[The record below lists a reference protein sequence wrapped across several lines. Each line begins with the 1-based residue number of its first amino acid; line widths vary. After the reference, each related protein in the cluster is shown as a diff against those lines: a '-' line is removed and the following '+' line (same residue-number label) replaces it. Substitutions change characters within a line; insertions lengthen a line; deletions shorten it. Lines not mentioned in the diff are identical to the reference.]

1 MEMNMGNIGNKLM
14 NRFFRRVDG
23 VVWDLMSGK
32 LGVRSADGIATLEG
46 EGDDAQVTINMFDQF
61 GFEVP
66 AFAQNTPTLSV
77 NVGDLVVGTKG
88 IQGWVIEKKEK
99 QLVLMK
105 PDGSRGS
112 MTPPKVSM
120 MGLEGG
126 IMVLRS
132 LVNMLPGGTGGLNQ
146 MQTMLMPML
155 MMGGM
160 GSEDGGMGMDLDS
173 VMPMMLMS
181 QMGMGMGGTVDPNNP
196 NAAILQQNQMS
207 SMMQMMMMAQMFK
220 GGGGM
225 FGGSKAKSPR
235 SDRLEDKAS
244 FFDKRS

>member
-1 MEMNMGNIGNKLM
+1 MENLNMGTIGNKLM

-32 LGVRSADGIATLEG
+32 IGVKSTDGIATLEG
-46 EGDDAQVTINMFDQF
+46 TGDDAQVSINMFDQF

-66 AFAQNTPTLSV
+66 AFAQNTSTTEV
-77 NVGDLVVGTKG
+77 QVGDLVVGAKG

-112 MTPPKVSM
+112 MTPPKVNM

-126 IMVLRS
+126 VMVLRS

-155 MMGGM
+155 MM
-160 GSEDGGMGMDLDS
+160 SDGNLDLDG
-173 VMPMMLMS
+173 VMPMLLMS
-181 QMGMGMGGTVDPNNP
+181 QMNMGGVVDPSNP
-196 NAAILQQNQMS
+196 NSALLAQNQMS
-207 SMMQMMMMAQMFK
+207 SMMQMMMLSQLLGGK
-220 GGGGM
+220 GGK
-225 FGGSKAKSPR
+225 GGSN
-235 SDRLEDKAS
+235 

>member
-1 MEMNMGNIGNKLM
+1 MEMNMGSIGNKLM

-23 VVWDLMSGK
+23 VVWDLMSGR

-66 AFAQNTPTLSV
+66 AFAQNTPTAGV
-77 NVGDLVVGTKG
+77 NVGDLVVGVKG

-132 LVNMLPGGTGGLNQ
+132 LVNMLPGGKGGLDQ

-160 GSEDGGMGMDLDS
+160 NGEDGISLDLDAI
-173 VMPMMLMS
+173 MPMMLMS
-181 QMGMGMGGTVDPNNP
+181 QMGMGAQVDPNNP
-196 NAAILQQNQMS
+196 NAALLQQNSMS
-207 SMMQMMMMAQMFK
+207 SMMQMMMMAQLMK
-220 GGGGM
+220 GGGMGKM
-225 FGGSKAKSPR
+225 FGGSGPSRDTKSLPR
-235 SDRLEDKAS
+235 DKNSS
-244 FFDKRS
+244 FFDCRD

>member
-1 MEMNMGNIGNKLM
+1 MENLNMGTIGNKLM

-32 LGVRSADGIATLEG
+32 IGVKSTDGIATLEG
-46 EGDDAQVTINMFDQF
+46 VGDDAQVSINMFDQF

-66 AFAQNTPTLSV
+66 AFAQNTSTTEV
-77 NVGDLVVGTKG
+77 QVGDLVVGAKG

-105 PDGSRGS
+105 PDGTRGS
-112 MTPPKVSM
+112 MTPPKVNM

-126 IMVLRS
+126 VMVLRS

-155 MMGGM
+155 MMG
-160 GSEDGGMGMDLDS
+160 DGNLDLDGI
-173 VMPMMLMS
+173 MPMLLMS
-181 QMGMGMGGTVDPNNP
+181 QMNVGTTVDPNNP
-196 NAAILQQNQMS
+196 NAALLAQNQMS
-207 SMMQMMMMAQMFK
+207 SMMQMMMLSQLLGNK
-220 GGGGM
+220 GGSG
-225 FGGSKAKSPR
+225 KN
-235 SDRLEDKAS
+235 
-244 FFDKRS
+244 FFDKRN

>member
-32 LGVRSADGIATLEG
+32 IGVKCPDGIATLEG
-46 EGDDAQVTINMFDQF
+46 TGDDAQVSINMFDQF

-66 AFAQNTPTLSV
+66 AFAQNTPTAAIE
-77 NVGDLVVGTKG
+77 VGDLVVGTKG

-99 QLVLMK
+99 TLVLMK

-112 MTPPKVSM
+112 MTPPKVQM

-126 IMVLRS
+126 VMVLRS

-155 MMGGM
+155 MMSGG
-160 GSEDGGMGMDLDS
+160 ELDLDS
-173 VMPMMLMS
+173 MMPMLLMS
-181 QMGMGMGGTVDPNNP
+181 QMNTGAVDPSNP
-196 NAAILQQNQMS
+196 NAALLAQNQMS
-207 SMMQMMMMAQMFK
+207 QMMQMMMMSQFL
-220 GGGGM
+220 GGGN
-225 FGGSKAKSPR
+225 KKTKS
-235 SDRLEDKAS
+235 SGYTS
-244 FFDKRS
+244 NTTNFFDKK

>member
-1 MEMNMGNIGNKLM
+1 MENLNMGTIGNKLM

-32 LGVRSADGIATLEG
+32 IGVKSTDGIATLEG
-46 EGDDAQVTINMFDQF
+46 TGDDAQVSINMFDQF

-66 AFAQNTPTLSV
+66 AFAQNTSTTEV
-77 NVGDLVVGTKG
+77 QVGDLVVGAKG

-112 MTPPKVSM
+112 MTPPKVNM

-126 IMVLRS
+126 VMVLRS

-155 MMGGM
+155 MMG
-160 GSEDGGMGMDLDS
+160 DGNLDLDGI
-173 VMPMMLMS
+173 MPMLLMS
-181 QMGMGMGGTVDPNNP
+181 QMNMGAAVDPSNP
-196 NAAILQQNQMS
+196 NSALLAQNQMA
-207 SMMQMMMMAQMFK
+207 SMMQMMMMSQLLGGK
-220 GGGGM
+220 GGK
-225 FGGSKAKSPR
+225 GGSN
-235 SDRLEDKAS
+235 

>member
-1 MEMNMGNIGNKLM
+1 MENLNMGTIGNKLM

-32 LGVRSADGIATLEG
+32 IGVKSTDGIATLEG
-46 EGDDAQVTINMFDQF
+46 TGDDAQVSINMFDQF

-66 AFAQNTPTLSV
+66 AFAQNTSTTEV
-77 NVGDLVVGTKG
+77 QVGDLVVGAKG

-112 MTPPKVSM
+112 MTPPKVNM

-126 IMVLRS
+126 VMVLRS

-155 MMGGM
+155 MMG
-160 GSEDGGMGMDLDS
+160 DGNLDLDGI
-173 VMPMMLMS
+173 MPMLLMS
-181 QMGMGMGGTVDPNNP
+181 QMNMGAVVDPSNP
-196 NAAILQQNQMS
+196 NSALLAQNQMA
-207 SMMQMMMMAQMFK
+207 SMMQMMMMSQLLGGK
-220 GGGGM
+220 GGK
-225 FGGSKAKSPR
+225 GGSN
-235 SDRLEDKAS
+235 